1 MFLSGAMMI
10 ITLNSNPYQN
20 NITNLIESF
29 NEFCILIVCYHL
41 MVVSDFVPK
50 QSIEEKIGSG
60 YSMVI
65 FVTFISVT
73 YLFYILIPL
82 FFAIIEKMRELI
94 FGKREK
100 VKEIDPKIQKEIDFL
115 LTNVAEIVVKTA

>member
-1 MFLSGAMMI
+1 
-10 ITLNSNPYQN
+10 
-20 NITNLIESF
+20 
-29 NEFCILIVCYHL
+29 
-41 MVVSDFVPK
+41 
-50 QSIEEKIGSG
+50 
-60 YSMVI
+60 MVI

>member
-1 MFLSGAMMI
+1 
-10 ITLNSNPYQN
+10 
-20 NITNLIESF
+20 
-29 NEFCILIVCYHL
+29 

-100 VKEIDPKIQKEIDFL
+100 VIEVDPKIQKEIDFL
-115 LTNVAEIVVKTA
+115 LTNVAEIVVKTAQI